1 MAEKGSKRPGRLR
14 CAIYTRKSSDE
25 GLEQEFNSLH
35 AQREA
40 CEAYILSQR
49 HEGWHVLS
57 PHYDDGGYS
66 GGTMDRPALQ
76 RLLADIGAGKVDV
89 VVVYKID
96 RLTRSLFDF
105 AKIVE
110 TFDAKGVSFVSVTQQ
125 FNTTTSMGRLTLNV
139 LLSFAQFEREIIAE
153 RVRDKIAAS
162 KQKGMWMGGT
172 VPLGY
177 DAIKGKLRINEQE
190 AKTVRLLFELYLKLG
205 SVRRLQEECQR
216 LGLRT
221 KLRTLLDGRQSGG
234 TAFSRG
240 HLYLIISNQIYI
252 GRIPH
257 KGRSYEG
264 EHDAIIDAETWG
276 KVRGQLAMNARRKRG
291 RTSSKHPSLLSG
303 LLFTAEGVPFTPS
316 HAVNHGRRYRYYIE
330 RSLLTPEAEK
340 GESGAPKLNDSGNGV
355 QTRGWRLPAHE
366 IEQLVLNRLACI
378 LRDRAAVLDAV
389 GVERKAPDVVSA
401 MLAHAS
407 KLAGAC
413 ESGSFAS
420 HLEIITALVRRVT
433 IAQDRVMIEIDHIG
447 LVGRLLD
454 RETTTKSSGKVQPPI
469 QIEVPVGFRRRGV
482 EAKLVVLSQHPTVS
496 VPDTNLLKAL
506 ARAHEW
512 WGRIARGEAT
522 GIADIARAEGFNR
535 AYVTRFLCLAF
546 LAPETIK
553 AILEGRHPTEL
564 TAKRLVSSALKIP
577 LLWRDQASL
586 VGPRLIATTAAGSIQ
601 FPQLSDWDRASFSC
615 VPSRPS

>member
-1 MAEKGSKRPGRLR
+1 MAEKAGGRPKRLR

-40 CEAYILSQR
+40 CEAFILSQR
-49 HEGWHVLS
+49 HEGWHVLAA
-57 PHYDDGGYS
+57 HYDDGGFS

-76 RLLADIGAGKVDV
+76 RLLIDIGAGKVDV

-110 TFDAKGVSFVSVTQQ
+110 AFDAKGVSFVSVTQQ

-177 DAIKGKLRINEQE
+177 DTVNRKLRINSEE

-205 SVRRLQEECQR
+205 SVRRLEEECKR

-221 KLRTLLDGRQSGG
+221 KLRTLLDGRQCGG

-240 HLYLIISNQIYI
+240 HLYLIISNPIYI

-257 KGRSYEG
+257 KGNSYEG
-264 EHDAIIDAETWG
+264 EHDAIIDAETWD
-276 KVRGQLAMNARRKRG
+276 KVQAQLAMNAGRKRG
-291 RTSSKHPSLLSG
+291 RASSKHPSLLAG
-303 LLFTAEGVPFTPS
+303 LLFTSEGVPFTPS
-316 HAVNHGRRYRYYIE
+316 HAVNHGRRYRYYVE
-330 RSLLTPEAEK
+330 RSLLMPVAEK
-340 GESGAPKLNDSGNGV
+340 GKSRAPQLNSGSNGV
-355 QTRGWRLPAHE
+355 RTKGWRLPAHE
-366 IEQLVLNRLACI
+366 IEQLVLKRLAAFLGDRCALLDA
-378 LRDRAAVLDAV
+378 LRFKRKSPDLVAAVLA
-389 GVERKAPDVVSA
+389 R
-401 MLAHAS
+401 AS
-407 KLAGAC
+407 KLTDAC
-413 ESGSFAS
+413 ESGSLAS
-420 HLEIITALVRRVT
+420 YLEIIAALVRRVT
-433 IAQDRVMIEIDHIG
+433 IAHDQVTIEIDTKG
-447 LVGRLLD
+447 LAELLLD
-454 RETTTKSSGKVQPPI
+454 QEASSHSREKKQQPI
-469 QIEVPVGFRRRGV
+469 LIEVPVRFRRRGV
-482 EAKLVVLSQHPTVS
+482 EAKLIVLSRHPAAS
-496 VPDTNLLKAL
+496 EPDTNLVRAL

-512 WGRIARGEAT
+512 WGRIARGEAR
-522 GIADIARAEGFNR
+522 GIGDIARAEGFNR

-546 LAPETIK
+546 LAPEITK
-553 AILEGRHPTEL
+553 AILERRQPTEL
-564 TAKRLVSSALKIP
+564 TAKQLIRSALRIP
-577 LLWRDQASL
+577 LLWADQA
-586 VGPRLIATTAAGSIQ
+586 I
-601 FPQLSDWDRASFSC
+601 LSEHGRA
-615 VPSRPS
+615 